1 VAENGAAACQVPER
15 LIKCDPK
22 GLDNLPKAD
31 AVMLLDS
38 AAGAPERTDALNPAV
53 DLRYPRARNPELDMF
68 SPQNGFNPATKS
80 ATYSPEFLKTF
91 YAAQAAKA
99 NTVIDDALDRL
110 ALIEKGLGDYK
121 DDEPFVVP
129 GGALQVNGAR
139 PELADMRLLSRTHA
153 PHTLLKADGTKPT
166 QIIPQVYGPLASPD
180 NEDRL
185 NATTLNAT
193 VRSYL
198 SFQGLR
204 VTPDYHS
211 TEDNV
216 VGIVWRSTANS
227 IEGNLQGIK
236 VPTLIVS
243 GTCAPHL
250 VLLEIGYDLSA
261 AKDKTIVG
269 LEGANHGL
277 MPCRPEFGD
286 TFKRGFDYID
296 SWLLQ
301 PGRLLPQ

>member
-1 VAENGAAACQVPER
+1 M
-15 LIKCDPK
+15 LI
-22 GLDNLPKAD
+22 
-31 AVMLLDS
+31 DS

-68 SPQNGFNPATKS
+68 SPQNGFNAATKA
-80 ATYSPEFLKTF
+80 ATYSPEFLKRF

-110 ALIEKGLGDYK
+110 ALIEKGMGDYK

-129 GGALQVNGAR
+129 GGALHVDGAR
-139 PELADMRLLSRTHA
+139 PELADLRLLSHTHG

-166 QIIPQVYGPLASPD
+166 QIIPQVYGPLASPG

-185 NATTLNAT
+185 DSTTLNTT
-193 VRSYL
+193 VRAYL

-204 VTPDYHS
+204 VTSDYHS

-216 VGIVWRSTANS
+216 VGVVWRSTPNS
-227 IEGNLQGIK
+227 IEGNLQGIH

-269 LEGANHGL
+269 VEGANHGL
-277 MPCRPEFGD
+277 MPCRAEFGD

-301 PGRLLPQ
+301 PGRILAH

>member
-1 VAENGAAACQVPER
+1 
-15 LIKCDPK
+15 
-22 GLDNLPKAD
+22 
-31 AVMLLDS
+31 M
-38 AAGAPERTDALNPAV
+38 
-53 DLRYPRARNPELDMF
+53 
-68 SPQNGFNPATKS
+68 
-80 ATYSPEFLKTF
+80 F

-110 ALIEKGLGDYK
+110 ALIEKGQGDYK

-129 GGALQVNGAR
+129 GGALQINGAR
-139 PELADMRLLSRTHA
+139 PELADMRLLSHTHA

-166 QIIPQVYGPLASPD
+166 QIIPQVYRPLASPD

-198 SFQGLR
+198 SFQALR
-204 VTPDYHS
+204 VTPEYHS

-216 VGIVWRSTANS
+216 VGVVWRSTPNS

-236 VPTLIVS
+236 VPTLLLS

-250 VLLEIGYDLSA
+250 VLLEIAYDLSA
-261 AKDKTIVG
+261 AKDKTFVG

-286 TFKRGFDYID
+286 TFKRGFDYVD

-301 PGRLLPQ
+301 PGRLLP

>member
-1 VAENGAAACQVPER
+1 
-15 LIKCDPK
+15 
-22 GLDNLPKAD
+22 
-31 AVMLLDS
+31 
-38 AAGAPERTDALNPAV
+38 
-53 DLRYPRARNPELDMF
+53 MF
-68 SPQNGFNPATKS
+68 SPKNGFDPATKS
-80 ATYSPEFLKTF
+80 ATYSDEFLKRF
-91 YAAQAAKA
+91 YAAQGAKA
-99 NTVIDDALDRL
+99 NLVIDDALDRL

-129 GGALQVNGAR
+129 GAALQVNGAR
-139 PELADMRLLSRTHA
+139 PELADMRLLSHSHA
-153 PHTLLKADGTKPT
+153 PHMLLKADGTTPT
-166 QIIPQVYGPLASPD
+166 QIIPQVYRPLASPD

-185 NATTLNAT
+185 SATTINTT
-193 VRSYL
+193 VRGYL

-216 VGIVWRSTANS
+216 VGVVWRSTPNS

-250 VLLEIGYDLSA
+250 VLLEIAYDLSA
-261 AKDKTIVG
+261 AKDKTMVG
-269 LEGANHGL
+269 VEGANHGL

-286 TFKRGFDYID
+286 TFKRSFDYID
-296 SWLLQ
+296 SWLLK
-301 PGRLLPQ
+301 PGRL